1 MISISTF
8 HSKGCRFESTHQ
20 SHCEQNS
27 HLTQFKYF
35 PMTYR
40 THLTQRAYT
49 VSEIATRHNLN
60 TSQWPIR
67 PISHSEPAYSPWN
80 QGTFEMEKIHF
91 VFLTP
96 KKEAPFF
103 LIFSSLSSVY
113 NRESKGHGNLHDGD
127 FFNLSKECVK
137 MMILQ
142 KHLC

>member
-1 MISISTF
+1 
-8 HSKGCRFESTHQ
+8 
-20 SHCEQNS
+20 
-27 HLTQFKYF
+27 
-35 PMTYR
+35 
-40 THLTQRAYT
+40 
-49 VSEIATRHNLN
+49 
-60 TSQWPIR
+60 
-67 PISHSEPAYSPWN
+67 
-80 QGTFEMEKIHF
+80 MEKIDF